1 MKALEEKIVR
11 EGAVLPG
18 DVLKVGSFLNQQ
30 LDVPFLTEMGREI
43 ARLFRDAQVDRILTI
58 EASGIAIAFA
68 AAVELGVPVVIAKK
82 AKAANQSGE
91 MRVVEITSYTHKNT
105 YFATVGAEY
114 LPAGDRVL
122 IVDDFLARG
131 NALIGLSAMLAAA
144 GCVTV
149 GAAIAIEKA
158 YQGGGDELRAKGM
171 RIESLAKVASMSPE
185 DGIVFA

>member
-1 MKALEEKIVR
+1 MKALEDKIVR

-30 LDVPFLTEMGREI
+30 LDVPFILEMGQEI
-43 ARLFRDAQVDRILTI
+43 ARLFRDERIDRILTI

-68 AAVELGVPVVIAKK
+68 AATAIGAPVVVAKK
-82 AKAANQSGE
+82 SQANNQSGA
-91 MRVVEITSYTHKNT
+91 MLSVQITSYTHSNT

-114 LPAGDRVL
+114 LPAGSRVL

-131 NALIGLSAMLAAA
+131 NALEGLCEMLKAA
-144 GCVTV
+144 GCTPV

-158 YQGGGDELRAKGM
+158 YQGGGDALREGGL
-171 RIESLAKVASMSPE
+171 RIESLAKVASMSVE
-185 DGIVFA
+185 EGIAFA

>member
-30 LDVPFLTEMGREI
+30 LDVPFITEMGQEI
-43 ARLFRDAQVDRILTI
+43 ARLFAADRVDRILTI
-58 EASGIAIAFA
+58 EASGISIAFA
-68 AAVELGVPVVIAKK
+68 AAQAMGVPMVVAKK
-82 AKAANQSGE
+82 AKAQNQS
-91 MRVVEITSYTHKNT
+91 VALLSVEITSYTHGNT

-114 LPAGDRVL
+114 LPAGERVL

-131 NALIGLSAMLAAA
+131 NALIGLSEMLRNA
-144 GCVTV
+144 GCTPV

-158 YQGGGDELRAKGM
+158 YQGGGDKLRADGF
-171 RIESLAKVASMSPE
+171 RIESLAKVAAMSPE
-185 DGIVFA
+185 DGITFA

>member
-30 LDVPFLTEMGREI
+30 LDVAFLSEMGREI
-43 ARLFRDAQVDRILTI
+43 ARLFREDKVDRILTI

-68 AAVELGVPVVIAKK
+68 AAVPLGVPVVIAKK
-82 AKAANQSGE
+82 SKAANQSGE
-91 MRVVEITSYTHKNT
+91 MLSVEITSYTHKNT
-105 YFATVGAEY
+105 YFATVGADY
-114 LPAGDRVL
+114 LPRGSRVL

-131 NALIGLSAMLAAA
+131 NALIGLTEMLDRA

-158 YQGGGDELRAKGM
+158 YQGGGDELRARGM